1 MTLDMYPVGPC
12 PMSQAANTK
21 MIDATPPHIKYTAKV
36 ATPPRVTYPPLR
48 TKVSTDAALFAV
60 LPLPPATTAPVPLD
74 PEELWPDEE

>member
-21 MIDATPPHIKYTAKV
+21 MIDATPHIKYTAK
-36 ATPPRVTYPPLR
+36 AAAPPRVTYPPLR
-48 TKVSTDAALFAV
+48 TKVSTDAALFAAP
-60 LPLPPATTAPVPLD
+60 LLPPATTVPVPPD